1 MQVIRNRIAHH
12 RAVFDKRPMAEHT
25 NMVALIGWIC
35 LDVRWM
41 LGHLT
46 KVPGAINLRPRL

>member
-1 MQVIRNRIAHH
+1 
-12 RAVFDKRPMAEHT
+12 MAEHT